1 MGKKILNAN
10 VPFLHLYALSTL
22 PSENDV
28 CVCVCVCVCVLV
40 A

>member
-1 MGKKILNAN
+1 MGKKILSAN
-10 VPFLHLYALSTL
+10 VPFLHLYVLSTL

-28 CVCVCVCVCVLV
+28 RVCVCVLV